1 MTRVLVVD
9 DHPVVRAGIVALL
22 GTRPGIEVV
31 AQAGT
36 AAEALSAFGRER
48 PDVVLMDLQLGADD
62 GVTTTR
68 TLRALDP
75 QARVLILT
83 TYDTDAD
90 IVNAIEAGAVGYLL
104 KDASPDALGAA
115 VESAARGETVFAP
128 AVAGRLA
135 RRVVAPPDELTERER
150 EVIAQ
155 LAQGLTNRQIAKQ
168 LFLSEATV
176 KTHLVHIFTK
186 LAVDNRTAAV
196 AAAREQGLLR

>member
-1 MTRVLVVD
+1 MTTVVVVD
-9 DHPVVRAGIVALL
+9 DHPVVRAGLVALL
-22 GTRPGIEVV
+22 CTRPGIEVIG
-31 AQAGT
+31 QAST
-36 AAEALSAFGRER
+36 AAEALAAFERGR

-62 GVTTTR
+62 GVTATR
-68 TLRALDP
+68 RLREADP
-75 QARVLILT
+75 GARVLILT

-115 VESAARGETVFAP
+115 VESAARGESVFAP

-135 RRVVAPPDELTERER
+135 RRLVAPPNELTERER
-150 EVIAQ
+150 EVITA
-155 LAQGLTNRQIAKQ
+155 LAQGLTNRQIAKT

-186 LAVDNRTAAV
+186 LNVDNRTAAV
-196 AAAREQGLLR
+196 AAARGQGLLR

>member
-68 TLRALDP
+68 ALRSRDP

-115 VESAARGETVFAP
+115 VEAAARGETVFAP

-150 EVIAQ
+150 EVIAL
-155 LAQGLTNRQIAKQ
+155 LALGPDQPADRQGAVPVGGHREDAPGAHLHQARRRQP
-168 LFLSEATV
+168 
-176 KTHLVHIFTK
+176 
-186 LAVDNRTAAV
+186 DRG
-196 AAAREQGLLR
+196 RRRRP